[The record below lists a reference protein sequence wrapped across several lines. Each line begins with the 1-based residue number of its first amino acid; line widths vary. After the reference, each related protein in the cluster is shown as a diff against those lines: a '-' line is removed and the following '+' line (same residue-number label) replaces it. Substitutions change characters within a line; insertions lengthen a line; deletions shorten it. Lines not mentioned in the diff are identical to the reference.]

1 MDEEHYNTQFE
12 FTTTLFSKKFN
23 MGKKPVQSFVFCG
36 STSFSYA
43 LIFSVKLRSFN
54 IPKDPQAPYALQCNV
69 NYIRLNTPNVLLS
82 GTLTDVSNL
91 NRRWNTNM

>member
-1 MDEEHYNTQFE
+1 
-12 FTTTLFSKKFN
+12 

-69 NYIRLNTPNVLLS
+69 NYIRPNNPKRFVVWNF
-82 GTLTDVSNL
+82 D
-91 NRRWNTNM
+91 RRK